1 MELEWSRNNLDEI
14 SLFLFHRGIYLLFSI
29 LMYSNTLVAS
39 YDSIIKNRQGGS
51 EWEWIWLEL
60 VLAEIVANLWK
71 WEIQSLAKDSLFKY
85 FSFFILQLF
94 ISFNKLFIFYFGVFF
109 FILYLFSILFWLI
122 FNNVRFG

>member
-29 LMYSNTLVAS
+29 LMYANTLVAS